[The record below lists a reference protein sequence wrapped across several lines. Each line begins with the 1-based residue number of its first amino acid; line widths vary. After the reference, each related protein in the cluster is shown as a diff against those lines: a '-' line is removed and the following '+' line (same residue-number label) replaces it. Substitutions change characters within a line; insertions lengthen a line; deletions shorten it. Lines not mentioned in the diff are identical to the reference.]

1 MGVEGSGG
9 QAVSVGAGLAS
20 APPGANR
27 YGGQAVSVGGNRKGH
42 APKGLAPRGCPYTP
56 LPWGANGGADRY
68 GGQAVIEGVMMRS
81 TRRVA
86 VAVRNPQGEIVLRT
100 EPLRSAIYRG
110 AVPRI
115 PLLRGLTMLWDAL
128 GLGIRALMWSADVAL
143 GEEEKTGSFSGAMG
157 WVSGLLGITLGIGLF
172 MVLPSLLVGLLPVP
186 LPPLADS
193 LLEGGVRLLLVVG
206 YIWGVG
212 FLPDIRRVFAYH
224 GAEHKTINAYE
235 AGVPLTVEAVQ
246 AHSTAHTRCGT
257 SFLLTVVVISVLV
270 LAPLGQLPLLW
281 RALSRILAIPLI
293 VGLAY
298 EWIQFS
304 ARFADRPWM
313 RLLVGPNLA
322 LQRFTTRP
330 PDDSMVEVAIRAL
343 KAVMEDITTQEAP
356 NGTPGTVL

>member
-1 MGVEGSGG
+1 MSPRTAIPVTLSMI
-9 QAVSVGAGLAS
+9 
-20 APPGANR
+20 
-27 YGGQAVSVGGNRKGH
+27 
-42 APKGLAPRGCPYTP
+42 LAPVE
-56 LPWGANGGADRY
+56 RY

-100 EPLRSAIYRG
+100 EPLPSAIYRG
-110 AVPRI
+110 AISHI

-128 GLGIRALMWSADVAL
+128 GLGVRALMWSADVAL
-143 GEEEKTGSFSGAMG
+143 GEEEKAGPLGGALG
-157 WVSGLLGITLGIGLF
+157 WLSGLLGLALGVGLF

-186 LPPLADS
+186 LSPLADN
-193 LLEGGVRLLLVVG
+193 LLEGMVRLLLVVG

-270 LAPLGQLPLLW
+270 LAPLGQLPLMG
-281 RALSRILAIPLI
+281 RAISRLLAIPFI

-298 EWIQFS
+298 EWMQFS
-304 ARFADRPWM
+304 ARLADRPWM
-313 RLLVGPNLA
+313 RPLVGPNLA
-322 LQRFTTRP
+322 LQRLTTRP
-330 PDDSMVEVAIRAL
+330 PDDGMVEVAIRAL
-343 KAVMEDITTQEAP
+343 KAVIEETTSQEAP
-356 NGTPGTVL
+356 DGIPGAVL

>member
-1 MGVEGSGG
+1 MGVERSGG

-115 PLLRGLTMLWDAL
+115 PLVRGLTMLWDAL

>member
-1 MGVEGSGG
+1 ME
-9 QAVSVGAGLAS
+9 
-20 APPGANR
+20 
-27 YGGQAVSVGGNRKGH
+27 
-42 APKGLAPRGCPYTP
+42 
-56 LPWGANGGADRY
+56 RY
-68 GGQAVIEGVMMRS
+68 GGQAVIEGVMMRN

-128 GLGIRALMWSADVAL
+128 GLGVRALMWSADVAL
-143 GEEEKTGSFSGAMG
+143 GEEEKAGSFSGALG
-157 WVSGLLGITLGIGLF
+157 WASGLLGLVLGVGLF

-186 LPPLADS
+186 LSPLADS
-193 LLEGGVRLLLVVG
+193 LLEGLVRLLLVVG

-235 AGVPLTVEAVQ
+235 AGAPLTVEAVQ
-246 AHSTAHTRCGT
+246 AHSTAHARCGT

-270 LAPLGQLPLLW
+270 LTPLGQLPLIW
-281 RALSRILAIPLI
+281 RAISRILAIPLI

-298 EWIQFS
+298 EWMQFS

-313 RLLVGPNLA
+313 RLLVGPNRA
-322 LQRFTTRP
+322 LQRLTTRP
-330 PDDSMVEVAIRAL
+330 PDDGMVEVAIRAL
-343 KAVMEDITTQEAP
+343 KAVMEDKTQEEP
-356 NGTPGTVL
+356 DGTPGTVL

>member
-1 MGVEGSGG
+1 MSHRIAQKGAKSIPAIFGVVHRLNLE
-9 QAVSVGAGLAS
+9 
-20 APPGANR
+20 
-27 YGGQAVSVGGNRKGH
+27 
-42 APKGLAPRGCPYTP
+42 
-56 LPWGANGGADRY
+56 RY

-81 TRRVA
+81 TRCMA
-86 VAVRNPQGEIVLRT
+86 VAVRNPHGEIVLRT
-100 EPLRSAIYRG
+100 EPLRSAIYQG
-110 AVPRI
+110 TIPRI

-128 GLGIRALMWSADVAL
+128 GLGVRALMWSADVAL
-143 GEEEKTGSFSGAMG
+143 GEEEKAGSFSGALG
-157 WVSGLLGITLGIGLF
+157 WVSGLLGLALGVGLF
-172 MVLPSLLVGLLPVP
+172 MVLPSLLVGMLPVA
-186 LPPLADS
+186 LSPLADS
-193 LLEGGVRLLLVVG
+193 LLEGLVRLLLVVG

-270 LAPLGQLPLLW
+270 LAPLGQLPLMW

-298 EWIQFS
+298 EWMRFS

-313 RLLVGPNLA
+313 RPLVGPSLA
-322 LQRFTTRP
+322 LQRLTTRP
-330 PDDSMVEVAIRAL
+330 PEDGMVEVAIRAL
-343 KAVMEDITTQEAP
+343 KAVMEDTTSQEAP
-356 NGTPGTVL
+356 DGTPGTIL

>member
-1 MGVEGSGG
+1 MRPDVE
-9 QAVSVGAGLAS
+9 
-20 APPGANR
+20 
-27 YGGQAVSVGGNRKGH
+27 
-42 APKGLAPRGCPYTP
+42 
-56 LPWGANGGADRY
+56 RY

-110 AVPRI
+110 AIPRV

-128 GLGIRALMWSADVAL
+128 GLGVRALMWSADVAL
-143 GEEEKTGSFSGAMG
+143 GEEEKAGPFGGALG
-157 WVSGLLGITLGIGLF
+157 WASGLLGLALGVGLF
-172 MVLPSLLVGLLPVP
+172 MALPSLLVGLLPVP
-186 LPPLADS
+186 LSSLADN
-193 LLEGGVRLLLVVG
+193 LLEGIVRLLLVVG

-270 LAPLGQLPLLW
+270 LAPLGRLPLMA
-281 RALSRILAIPLI
+281 RAFSRILAIPLI

-298 EWIQFS
+298 EWMRFS

-313 RLLVGPNLA
+313 RLLVSPHLA
-322 LQRFTTRP
+322 LQRLTTRP
-330 PDDSMVEVAIRAL
+330 PDDGMVEVAIRAL
-343 KAVMEDITTQEAP
+343 KAIMEETTTQEASD
-356 NGTPGTVL
+356 GTPGTVL

>member
-115 PLLRGLTMLWDAL
+115 PLVRGLTMLWDAL